1 MWLRNGAHRWSA
13 SIPAPQNWD
22 PYMQLDNLISQP
34 VTP

>member
-1 MWLRNGAHRWSA
+1 MWLRNGAHWWSA